1 MSEIRVIKPLVFTP
15 LALIAF
21 AANSVLCRLALGGKT
36 IDAAGFT
43 SVRLLSGALILLC
56 ILKFS
61 DNKNRSST
69 KGSWFAA
76 FMLFLYAV
84 TFSFAY
90 LTLNTGTGALILF
103 GSVQITIILRSLFS
117 GNRLLLIEWMGVIVA
132 FSGIVYLVLPG
143 VTAPSFTGFSLMT
156 SAGIA
161 WGLYTL
167 KGRGSTNPLSDT
179 TYNFLRS
186 VPFVIVL
193 GLLFFRNAHISRE
206 GIILAAISGGI
217 TSGIGYTLWYMALRG
232 LSATQ
237 AAVVQL
243 SVPVIAGFGGVVF
256 ISEQI
261 SLRLTLSALLTIGGI
276 LMVILGRNAKN
287 RRFLASSHGEC
298 TCCCGSKNV
307 SIPK

>member
-1 MSEIRVIKPLVFTP
+1 MPESGMHIAKPIALTT

-21 AANSVLCRLALGGKT
+21 AANSVLCRLALGGGT
-36 IDAAGFT
+36 IDAVGFT
-43 SVRLLSGALILLC
+43 SIRLLSGALVLLC
-56 ILKFS
+56 ILKLS
-61 DNKNRSST
+61 DSTKTNT
-69 KGSWFAA
+69 KGSWSAA
-76 FMLFLYAV
+76 FMLFLYAA

-103 GSVQITIILRSLFS
+103 GSVQITMILRSLFS
-117 GNRLLLIEWMGVIVA
+117 GNRLLPIEWMGVVTA

-143 VTAPSFTGFSLMT
+143 VTAPSLTGFSLMT

-167 KGRGSTNPLSDT
+167 KGRDSTYPLSDT

-186 VPFVIVL
+186 MPFVIIL
-193 GLLFFRNAHISRE
+193 ALFFLKNAYLTRE
-206 GIILAAISGGI
+206 GVLLAVISGGI

-232 LSATQ
+232 ITATQ

-256 ISEQI
+256 VSEQI
-261 SLRLTLSALLTIGGI
+261 SLRLTFSALLTLGGI

-287 RRFLASSHGEC
+287 RKTQPPA
-298 TCCCGSKNV
+298 K
-307 SIPK
+307 P

>member
-1 MSEIRVIKPLVFTP
+1 MVNIRTTKPLVFTT

-21 AANSVLCRLALGGKT
+21 AANSVLCRLALGEEA

-43 SVRLLSGALILLC
+43 CIRLLSGAIVLLC
-56 ILKFS
+56 ILKWGG
-61 DNKNRSST
+61 NKNRSST
-69 KGSWFAA
+69 KGSWSAA

-103 GSVQITIILRSLFS
+103 GSVQITMILRSHLS
-117 GNRLLLIEWMGVIVA
+117 GTRLLLMEWVGVVVA

-143 VTAPSFTGFSLMT
+143 VTAPSLTGFSLMT
-156 SAGIA
+156 LAGIA
-161 WGLYTL
+161 WGLYSL

-179 TYNFLRS
+179 SDNFLRS
-186 VPFVIVL
+186 IPFVIVL
-193 GLLFFRNAHISRE
+193 GLFFFHDAHITRQ
-206 GIILAAISGGI
+206 GIILAAISGSI
-217 TSGIGYTLWYMALRG
+217 TSGIGYTLWYIALRG

-256 ISEQI
+256 VSEQI
-261 SLRLTLSALLTIGGI
+261 SLRLTLSALLTLGGI
-276 LMVILGRNAKN
+276 LMVILGRNAKT
-287 RRFLASSHGEC
+287 A
-298 TCCCGSKNV
+298 KNT
-307 SIPK
+307 PKYK

>member
-1 MSEIRVIKPLVFTP
+1 MPKIRVTKPLVFTA

-43 SVRLLSGALILLC
+43 SIRLLSGAIVLLC
-56 ILKFS
+56 ILQLKGT
-61 DNKNRSST
+61 KNGSST
-69 KGSWFAA
+69 NGSWSAA

-90 LTLNTGTGALILF
+90 MTLNTGTGALILF
-103 GSVQITIILRSLFS
+103 GSVQITMILRSHLA
-117 GNRLLLIEWMGVIVA
+117 GNRLLLIEWVGVVVA

-143 VTAPSFTGFSLMT
+143 VTAPSLTGFSLMT
-156 SAGIA
+156 LAGIA

-179 TYNFLRS
+179 SYNFLRS
-186 VPFVIVL
+186 IPFVIVL
-193 GLLFFRNAHISRE
+193 GLFFFHDAHITRQ
-206 GIILAAISGGI
+206 GIILAAISGSI
-217 TSGIGYTLWYMALRG
+217 TSGIGYTLWYIALRG

-256 ISEQI
+256 VSEQI
-261 SLRLTLSALLTIGGI
+261 SLRLTLSALLTLGGI
-276 LMVILGRNAKN
+276 LMVILGRNAK
-287 RRFLASSHGEC
+287 
-298 TCCCGSKNV
+298 TSK
-307 SIPK
+307 ITPK

>member
-1 MSEIRVIKPLVFTP
+1 MPEMRVIKPLIFTT

-21 AANSVLCRLALGGKT
+21 AANSVLCRLALGEKA

-43 SVRLLSGALILLC
+43 SVRLLSGALVLLC
-56 ILKFS
+56 ILIFS
-61 DNKNRSST
+61 GDKNGSST
-69 KGSWFAA
+69 KGSWSAA

-103 GSVQITIILRSLFS
+103 GSVQITMILRSLFS
-117 GNRLLLIEWMGVIVA
+117 GNRLLSIEWMGMIVA

-143 VTAPSFTGFSLMT
+143 VTAPSFTGFSLMA

-167 KGRGSTNPLSDT
+167 KGKASANPFSDT

-217 TSGIGYTLWYMALRG
+217 TSGIGYTLWYIALRG

-261 SLRLTLSALLTIGGI
+261 SLRLTLSALLTLGGI
-276 LMVILGRNAKN
+276 LMVILSRNAKN
-287 RRFLASSHGEC
+287 
-298 TCCCGSKNV
+298 SK
-307 SIPK
+307 SLPQ

>member
-1 MSEIRVIKPLVFTP
+1 MVNIRTTKPLVFTT

-21 AANSVLCRLALGGKT
+21 AANSVLCRLALGGEA

-43 SVRLLSGALILLC
+43 CIRLLSGAIVLLC
-56 ILKFS
+56 ILKWGG
-61 DNKNRSST
+61 NKNRSST
-69 KGSWFAA
+69 KGSWSAA

-103 GSVQITIILRSLFS
+103 GSVQITMILRSHLS
-117 GNRLLLIEWMGVIVA
+117 GTRLLLMEWVGVVVA

-143 VTAPSFTGFSLMT
+143 VTAPSLTGFSLMT
-156 SAGIA
+156 LAGIA
-161 WGLYTL
+161 RGLYSL

-179 TYNFLRS
+179 SDNFLRS
-186 VPFVIVL
+186 IPFVIVL
-193 GLLFFRNAHISRE
+193 GLFFFHDAHITRQ
-206 GIILAAISGGI
+206 GIILAAISGSI
-217 TSGIGYTLWYMALRG
+217 TSGIGYTLWYVALRG

-256 ISEQI
+256 VSEQI
-261 SLRLTLSALLTIGGI
+261 SLRLTLSALLTLGGI
-276 LMVILGRNAKN
+276 LMVILGRNAKI
-287 RRFLASSHGEC
+287 A
-298 TCCCGSKNV
+298 KNT
-307 SIPK
+307 PKYK

>member
-1 MSEIRVIKPLVFTP
+1 MPEMRVIKPLVFTT

-21 AANSVLCRLALGGKT
+21 AANSVLCRLALGEKT

-43 SVRLLSGALILLC
+43 SVRLLSGALVLFC

-61 DNKNRSST
+61 NKKNGSST
-69 KGSWFAA
+69 KGSWSAA

-103 GSVQITIILRSLFS
+103 GSVQITMILRSLFS
-117 GNRLLLIEWMGVIVA
+117 GNRLLPIEWMGVIVA

-156 SAGIA
+156 LAGIA

-167 KGRGSTNPLSDT
+167 KGRGSANPLSDT

-186 VPFVIVL
+186 VPFMIVL
-193 GLLFFRNAHISRE
+193 GMFFFQNVHISRE
-206 GIILAAISGGI
+206 GVILAAISGGI

-243 SVPVIAGFGGVVF
+243 SVPVIAGFGGIVF
-256 ISEQI
+256 ISEPI
-261 SLRLTLSALLTIGGI
+261 SLRLALSALLTLGGI

-287 RRFLASSHGEC
+287 
-298 TCCCGSKNV
+298 SK

>member
-1 MSEIRVIKPLVFTP
+1 MPESGMHIAKPIALTT
-15 LALIAF
+15 LAMIAF
-21 AANSVLCRLALGGKT
+21 AANSVLCRLALGGGT

-43 SVRLLSGALILLC
+43 SIRLLSGALVLLC
-56 ILKFS
+56 ILKLS
-61 DNKNRSST
+61 NNAKTNT
-69 KGSWFAA
+69 KGSWSAA
-76 FMLFLYAV
+76 FMLFLYAA

-103 GSVQITIILRSLFS
+103 GSVQITMILRSLFS
-117 GNRLLLIEWMGVIVA
+117 GNRLLPIEWMGVVTA

-156 SAGIA
+156 CAGIA

-167 KGRGSTNPLSDT
+167 KGRDSTYPLSDT

-186 VPFVIVL
+186 MPFVIIL
-193 GLLFFRNAHISRE
+193 ALFFLKNAHLTRE
-206 GIILAAISGGI
+206 GVLLAIISGGI

-232 LSATQ
+232 ITATQ

-256 ISEQI
+256 VSEQI
-261 SLRLTLSALLTIGGI
+261 SLRLTLSALLTLGGI

-287 RRFLASSHGEC
+287 RKPRSHA
-298 TCCCGSKNV
+298 K
-307 SIPK
+307 P

>member
-1 MSEIRVIKPLVFTP
+1 MPKIRATKPLVFTT

-43 SVRLLSGALILLC
+43 SVRLLSGAIVLLC
-56 ILKFS
+56 ILKLRG
-61 DNKNRSST
+61 NENGLST
-69 KGSWFAA
+69 KGSWTAA

-103 GSVQITIILRSLFS
+103 GSVQITMILRSHLS
-117 GNRLLLIEWMGVIVA
+117 GNRLLLIEWVGVVVA

-143 VTAPSFTGFSLMT
+143 VTAPSLTGFSLMT
-156 SAGIA
+156 LAGIA

-179 TYNFLRS
+179 CYNFLRS
-186 VPFVIVL
+186 IPFVIVI
-193 GLLFFRNAHISRE
+193 GLFFFHDAHITRQ
-206 GIILAAISGGI
+206 GIILATISGSI
-217 TSGIGYTLWYMALRG
+217 TSGIGYTLWYIALRG
-232 LSATQ
+232 LSTTQ

-256 ISEQI
+256 VSEQI
-261 SLRLTLSALLTIGGI
+261 SLRLTLSALLTLGGI
-276 LMVILGRNAKN
+276 LMVILGRNAK
-287 RRFLASSHGEC
+287 
-298 TCCCGSKNV
+298 TSKNN
-307 SIPK
+307 PR

>member
-1 MSEIRVIKPLVFTP
+1 MPKMHIIKPLVFTA

-21 AANSVLCRLALGGKT
+21 AANSVLCRLALGGRT

-43 SVRLLSGALILLC
+43 SVRLLSGALVLLC
-56 ILKFS
+56 ILKFC
-61 DNKNRSST
+61 DNKIGSST
-69 KGSWFAA
+69 KGSWSAA

-103 GSVQITIILRSLFS
+103 GSVQITMILRSLFS
-117 GNRLLLIEWMGVIVA
+117 GNRLLPIEWMGVIVA

-156 SAGIA
+156 LAGIA

-193 GLLFFRNAHISRE
+193 GLLFFRNVHISRE
-206 GIILAAISGGI
+206 GMILAAISGGI
-217 TSGIGYTLWYMALRG
+217 TSGVGYTLWYMALRG

-243 SVPVIAGFGGVVF
+243 SVPVIAGFGGIVF

-261 SLRLTLSALLTIGGI
+261 SLRLTLSALLTLGGI

-287 RRFLASSHGEC
+287 
-298 TCCCGSKNV
+298 
-307 SIPK
+307 

>member
-1 MSEIRVIKPLVFTP
+1 MTDIRVIKPLVFTT
-15 LALIAF
+15 LALFAF
-21 AANSVLCRLALGGKT
+21 AANSVLCRLALGGRA

-43 SVRLLSGALILLC
+43 SVRLLSGALVLLC
-56 ILKFS
+56 ILKVS
-61 DNKNRSST
+61 DKKNGAST
-69 KGSWFAA
+69 KGSWSAA
-76 FMLFLYAV
+76 CMLFIYAV

-103 GSVQITIILRSLFS
+103 GSVQITMILWSIFS
-117 GNRLLLIEWMGVIVA
+117 GNRLLPIEWMGVIVA

-156 SAGIA
+156 AAGIA

-179 TYNFLRS
+179 GYNFLRS
-186 VPFVIVL
+186 VPLVIVL
-193 GLLFFRNAHISRE
+193 GLLFFQNVHISRE

-232 LSATQ
+232 LSSTQ

-261 SLRLTLSALLTIGGI
+261 SLRLTLSALLTLGGI
-276 LMVILGRNAKN
+276 LMVILGRNAKA
-287 RRFLASSHGEC
+287 FKSL
-298 TCCCGSKNV
+298 
-307 SIPK
+307 PK

>member
-1 MSEIRVIKPLVFTP
+1 MPKMHIIKPLVFTA

-21 AANSVLCRLALGGKT
+21 AANSVLCRLALGGRT

-43 SVRLLSGALILLC
+43 SVRLLSGALVLLC
-56 ILKFS
+56 ILKFC
-61 DNKNRSST
+61 DNKIGSST
-69 KGSWFAA
+69 KGSWSAA

-103 GSVQITIILRSLFS
+103 GSVQITMILRSLFS
-117 GNRLLLIEWMGVIVA
+117 GNRLLPIEWMGVIVA

-156 SAGIA
+156 LAGIA

-206 GIILAAISGGI
+206 GMILAAISGGL

-243 SVPVIAGFGGVVF
+243 SVPVIAGFGGIVF

-261 SLRLTLSALLTIGGI
+261 SLRLTLSALLTLGGI
-276 LMVILGRNAKN
+276 LMVILGRMLRTEK
-287 RRFLASSHGEC
+287 ASLQ
-298 TCCCGSKNV
+298 
-307 SIPK
+307 

>member
-1 MSEIRVIKPLVFTP
+1 MPDRPVFKTFVFTS

-21 AANSVLCRLALGGKT
+21 AANSVLCRLALGGEA

-43 SVRLLSGALILLC
+43 SIRLLSGALVLLC
-56 ILKFS
+56 ILKLS
-61 DNKNRSST
+61 GHTKATT
-69 KGSWFAA
+69 KGSWSAA
-76 FMLFLYAV
+76 FLLFLYAA

-117 GNRLLLIEWMGVIVA
+117 GNRLLPIEWLGVAIA

-143 VTAPSFTGFSLMT
+143 VTAPSLAGFSLMT

-167 KGRGSTNPLSDT
+167 KGRDTKYPLSDT
-179 TYNFLRS
+179 SYNFMRS
-186 VPFVIVL
+186 VSF
-193 GLLFFRNAHISRE
+193 A
-206 GIILAAISGGI
+206 IILALFFLKNAHLSHLGILLAIISGGI
-217 TSGIGYTLWYMALRG
+217 TSGIGYTLWYTALRG
-232 LSATQ
+232 ITATQ

-256 ISEQI
+256 VSEQI
-261 SLRLTLSALLTIGGI
+261 SLRLTFSALLTLGGI
-276 LMVILGRNAKN
+276 LMVILVRKAK
-287 RRFLASSHGEC
+287 
-298 TCCCGSKNV
+298 
-307 SIPK
+307 

>member
-1 MSEIRVIKPLVFTP
+1 MPEMRVIKPLVFTT

-21 AANSVLCRLALGGKT
+21 AANSVLCRLALGEKT

-43 SVRLLSGALILLC
+43 SVRLLSGALVLFC

-61 DNKNRSST
+61 NKKNGSST
-69 KGSWFAA
+69 KGSWSAA

-103 GSVQITIILRSLFS
+103 GSVQITMILRSLFS
-117 GNRLLLIEWMGVIVA
+117 GNRLLPIEWMGVIVA

-156 SAGIA
+156 LAGIA

-167 KGRGSTNPLSDT
+167 KGRGSANPLSDT

-186 VPFVIVL
+186 VPFMIVL
-193 GLLFFRNAHISRE
+193 GMFFFQNVHISRE
-206 GIILAAISGGI
+206 GVILAAISGGI

-243 SVPVIAGFGGVVF
+243 SVPVIAGFGGIVF
-256 ISEQI
+256 ISEPI
-261 SLRLTLSALLTIGGI
+261 SLRLTLSALLTLGGI
-276 LMVILGRNAKN
+276 LMVILGRNAK
-287 RRFLASSHGEC
+287 SS
-298 TCCCGSKNV
+298 K

>member
-1 MSEIRVIKPLVFTP
+1 MLQMRVIKPLVFTA
-15 LALIAF
+15 LALVAF
-21 AANSVLCRLALGGKT
+21 AANSVLCRLALGGQV

-43 SVRLLSGALILLC
+43 SVRLLCGALVLLW
-56 ILKFS
+56 ILKLS
-61 DNKNRSST
+61 GNKNATT
-69 KGSWFAA
+69 KGSWSATL
-76 FMLFLYAV
+76 MLFLYAV

-103 GSVQITIILRSLFS
+103 GSVQITMILRSLFS
-117 GNRLLLIEWMGVIVA
+117 GNRLLPIEWMGVVIA

-156 SAGIA
+156 LAGIA

-167 KGRGSTNPLSDT
+167 KGRNSTHPLSDT
-179 TYNFLRS
+179 AYNFLRS
-186 VPFVIVL
+186 VPFVIIL
-193 GLLFFRNAHISRE
+193 GLLFFKNMHLSRE

-256 ISEQI
+256 VSEQI
-261 SLRLTLSALLTIGGI
+261 SLRLTLSALLTLGGI
-276 LMVILGRNAKN
+276 LLVILGRNAKN
-287 RRFLASSHGEC
+287 
-298 TCCCGSKNV
+298 
-307 SIPK
+307 

>member
-1 MSEIRVIKPLVFTP
+1 MVNIRTTKPLVFTT

-21 AANSVLCRLALGGKT
+21 AANSVLCRLALGGEA

-43 SVRLLSGALILLC
+43 CIRLLSGAIVLLC
-56 ILKFS
+56 ILKWGG
-61 DNKNRSST
+61 NKNRSST
-69 KGSWFAA
+69 KGSWSAA

-103 GSVQITIILRSLFS
+103 GSVQITMILRSHLS
-117 GNRLLLIEWMGVIVA
+117 GTRLLLMEWVGVVVA

-143 VTAPSFTGFSLMT
+143 VTAPSLTGFSLMT
-156 SAGIA
+156 LAGIA
-161 WGLYTL
+161 WGLYSL

-179 TYNFLRS
+179 SDNFLRS
-186 VPFVIVL
+186 IPFVIVL
-193 GLLFFRNAHISRE
+193 GLFFFHDAHITRQ
-206 GIILAAISGGI
+206 GIILAAISGSI
-217 TSGIGYTLWYMALRG
+217 TSGIGYTLWYIALRG

-256 ISEQI
+256 VSEQI
-261 SLRLTLSALLTIGGI
+261 SLRLTLSALLTLGGI
-276 LMVILGRNAKN
+276 LMVILGRNAKT
-287 RRFLASSHGEC
+287 A
-298 TCCCGSKNV
+298 KNT
-307 SIPK
+307 PKYK

>member
-1 MSEIRVIKPLVFTP
+1 MSESGMRFIKSFAVTT

-21 AANSVLCRLALGGKT
+21 AANSVLCRLALGERA
-36 IDAAGFT
+36 IDAVGFT
-43 SVRLLSGALILLC
+43 SVRLLSGALVLLC
-56 ILKFS
+56 IFIFS
-61 DNKNRSST
+61 DKKNGSST
-69 KGSWFAA
+69 KGSWSAA
-76 FMLFLYAV
+76 CMLFTYAV

-103 GSVQITIILRSLFS
+103 GSVQITMIIWSLFS
-117 GNRLLLIEWMGVIVA
+117 GNRLLPIEWMGVIVA

-143 VTAPSFTGFSLMT
+143 VTAPSFIGFSLMT
-156 SAGIA
+156 AAGIA

-179 TYNFLRS
+179 SYNFLRS

-193 GLLFFRNAHISRE
+193 GLPFLGNVHISRE

-232 LSATQ
+232 LSSTQ

-261 SLRLTLSALLTIGGI
+261 SLRLTLSALLTLGGI
-276 LMVILGRNAKN
+276 LMVILGRNAK
-287 RRFLASSHGEC
+287 
-298 TCCCGSKNV
+298 TSK
-307 SIPK
+307 SAPR